1 MASMHIPDF
10 EEIASLASELGRDL
24 DESSA
29 KGLAVYIAELLKWN
43 SKLNL
48 VGAPDWKRILAELV
62 ADSWHLADFM
72 KELPIPDEPRCLDIG
87 AGAGLPGIPL
97 RLFNDT
103 GEYVMVEPR
112 QKRAAFLQN
121 VLAKLRLP
129 RTRVVNRRAEELG
142 EGMRDFDF
150 VLGRAVMNW
159 RDFVDLSAGFLAPAG
174 ICLVFASEPLPEA
187 LPPGFT
193 PGPVHEYRAADKK
206 RYFWSF
212 SPGTPANC
220 SR

>member
-1 MASMHIPDF
+1 MAGMHIPNYS
-10 EEIASLASELGRDL
+10 EIASLASELGRDL
-24 DESSA
+24 DESRA
-29 KGLAVYIAELLKWN
+29 RGLAVYVSELLKWN

-48 VGAPDWKRILAELV
+48 VGASDWRRIMSELV

-72 KELPIPDEPRCLDIG
+72 EKLPLPAEPRSLDIG

-97 RLFNDT
+97 RIFNDS
-103 GEYVMVEPR
+103 GEYVLVEPR

-129 RTRVVNRRAEELG
+129 RTRVLNCRAEELG
-142 EGMRDFDF
+142 EDMRDFDL

-159 RDFVDLSAGFLAPAG
+159 RDFIELSAGYLAPGG
-174 ICLVFASEPLPEA
+174 ICVIFASEPLPEA
-187 LPPGFT
+187 APPGFSS
-193 PGPVHEYRAADKK
+193 GPVHEYRAVDKK

-220 SR
+220 SK